1 MHIEELI
8 IKTKSSENKWR
19 LMEILRNKVLD
30 SDYIDNRIII
40 LNADNVRRIIIFYQV
55 NSNGVKAVELIKSY
69 MAGPGSKF
77 GQVIL

>member
-1 MHIEELI
+1 MHVEEII

-19 LMEILRNKVLD
+19 LMEILRNQVLD
-30 SDYIDNRIII
+30 SDYIDDRTII

-55 NSNGVKAVELIKSY
+55 NSNGVKSVELIKSY

-77 GQVIL
+77 GQVIS